1 MFWRILFQM
10 LRGSR
15 GRLAVAL
22 VALISGAAV
31 ISALINLD
39 LDIGSKL
46 TEEFRTLG
54 ANVVIAP
61 RDVQAGSQP
70 NSQVTAKVDASS
82 GADRNAEAPLLM
94 NEADVLKQLGS
105 VQLREVVAAA
115 PYLYIVSRAE
125 KTEVVVAGTWL
136 DQALKLDPTWKLT
149 GNWVASREDQTHCLV
164 GSGVARQLHLAP
176 GSSLELSYSGRVA
189 QLRVAGVVNAGGADD
204 NQIFMN
210 LPVAQQLS
218 GLSGRIGLV
227 QLSVGGTAQNV
238 TGVVATLANA
248 LPDYEVR
255 AIRQVTEAEGSL
267 LARLRLLMFSMV
279 LLILVLTALCVLA
292 TMAALAIERRE
303 DVGLMKALG
312 GSISRVVGLFLA
324 EVGVLGAIGGVVGC
338 VAGVAL
344 SIWMGQRVFATAISV
359 RWEIFPLTIGLM
371 IIVALAGAAP
381 LRMLGKVKPAVI
393 FRGE

>member
-1 MFWRILFQM
+1 MFWRLLFQM

-22 VALISGAAV
+22 VALVSGAAV

-46 TEEFRTLG
+46 TQEFRTLG
-54 ANVVIAP
+54 ANVVIVP
-61 RDVQAGSQP
+61 RSTQAKTQPEANSAVAGS
-70 NSQVTAKVDASS
+70 
-82 GADRNAEAPLLM
+82 AEGPALM
-94 NEADVLKQLGS
+94 NESDVLRQLNS
-105 VQLREVVAAA
+105 IRTPEVVTAA
-115 PYLYIVSRAE
+115 PYLYIIARAE
-125 KTEVVVAGTWL
+125 KTQVVVAGTWL
-136 DQALKLDPTWKLT
+136 DQAPKLAPTWKIT
-149 GNWVASREDQTHCLV
+149 GASIASREDQTRCLV
-164 GSGVARQLHLAP
+164 GRNVARGLQLAP
-176 GSSLELSYSGRVA
+176 GSELNLDYLGRVA
-189 QLRVAGVVNAGGADD
+189 HLQVAGVVDAGGAED
-204 NQIFMN
+204 NQVFVN

-218 GLSGRIGLV
+218 NLKDEIGLV
-227 QLSVGGTAQNV
+227 QLSLGGPAKA
-238 TGVVATLANA
+238 VAEVAVSLAAA
-248 LPDYEVR
+248 LPEYEVR
-255 AIRQVTEAEGSL
+255 PIREVAETEGNL
-267 LARLRLLMFSMV
+267 LGRLRLLIFSMV

-324 EVGVLGAIGGVVGC
+324 EVGVLGAVGGMIGCIV
-338 VAGVAL
+338 GVAL
-344 SIWMGQRVFATAISV
+344 SYWMGHRVFNTTISV

>member
-1 MFWRILFQM
+1 M

-125 KTEVVVAGTWL
+125 KTQVVVAGTWL

>member
-125 KTEVVVAGTWL
+125 KTQVVVAGTWL